1 MARFD
6 GWKTTI
12 QFRGPHI
19 IGTGPDMTKQLV
31 IGIDPDVDQS
41 GVASVNK
48 ATGAR
53 ELFTAGFWDVVGFI
67 NQFRDHIRVV
77 VIEAGYLNPKSNF
90 RDREQISDAMKSDNP
105 VAALK
110 SAKRTGEKIAEKVGR
125 NHQIGKL
132 LVEYCE
138 RENIP
143 FMAIQPIGH
152 KITSPRLFKQMYGIT
167 TKKADQE
174 IRDAFHLISG
184 F

>member
-1 MARFD
+1 
-6 GWKTTI
+6 
-12 QFRGPHI
+12 
-19 IGTGPDMTKQLV
+19 MTKRLV
-31 IGIDPDVDQS
+31 IGIDPDVDKS
-41 GVASVNK
+41 GVACVNK
-48 ATGAR
+48 ETGTR
-53 ELFTAGFWDVVGFI
+53 DLFTAGFWDVVGFI

-152 KITSPRLFKQMYGIT
+152 KITSTRLFKQMYGIT